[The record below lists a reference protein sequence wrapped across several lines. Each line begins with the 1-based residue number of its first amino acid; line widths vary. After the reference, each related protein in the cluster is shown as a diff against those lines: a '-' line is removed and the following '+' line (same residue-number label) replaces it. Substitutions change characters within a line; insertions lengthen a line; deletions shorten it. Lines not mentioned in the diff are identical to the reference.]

1 MKIKKKI
8 LIIALIFALFF
19 IFNKVSSY
27 AQENELVS
35 IEYDIKVRSNGDMD
49 VVETWQ
55 VYIDQLASIH
65 KYFETTEDNTL
76 SNIQNIR
83 LTEVIDNQE
92 ISFEE
97 GTITN
102 ANLSE
107 DNYFAIQ
114 ASPSKMF
121 ITWNPKQKST
131 AYVDTKIYKIYY
143 TIKNALKMYNDCAEI
158 EWDFFDSED
167 SMPVKGVAGMISLE
181 ELSTRFE
188 NVRVWG
194 HDDLED
200 KLVKVTEGDISF
212 DRSYPYKTID
222 ELGFRIVT
230 DTNIKY
236 TGQNKINRN
245 MLTSILEEEPT
256 LIESRVND
264 IYYNDNDEDYDDDY
278 YYGDYDYNY
287 DYDDNNLDDM
297 DDWPELYEN
306 FSGASELLKALFAYV
321 VVLIIVITV
330 LKIFAPF
337 YKIENNFKLKNRYN
351 YSTYRNNNYR
361 KKAPIYDEEINTITN
376 DDDNVIKDYNN
387 SASGYIELILFII
400 LIVVIAYFIIQK
412 IR

>member
-8 LIIALIFALFF
+8 LIITLIFALFF

-35 IEYDIKVRSNGDMD
+35 IDYDIKVRSNGDMD

-55 VYIDQLASIH
+55 VYIDQLASIN

-97 GTITN
+97 GTLTN
-102 ANLSE
+102 VNLSKN
-107 DNYFAIQ
+107 NYFAIQ

-121 ITWNPKQKST
+121 ITWNPKQRST
-131 AYVDTKIYKIYY
+131 VYVDTKIYKIYY

-167 SMPVKGVAGMISLE
+167 SMSVKGVAGMISLE

-200 KLVKVTEGDISF
+200 KLVKVTDGVISF
-212 DRSYPYKTID
+212 DKSYAYKTID

-264 IYYNDNDEDYDDDY
+264 IYYNDNDEDYDDY

-287 DYDDNNLDDM
+287 DYDDNKLDDM

-306 FSGASELLKALFAYV
+306 FSGASELLKGLFAYV

-351 YSTYRNNNYR
+351 YSTYKNNNYR

-376 DDDNVIKDYNN
+376 DDDNAIKDYNN

>member
-167 SMPVKGVAGMISLE
+167 SMPVKGVARMISLE

-278 YYGDYDYNY
+278 P
-287 DYDDNNLDDM
+287 NLD
-297 DDWPELYEN
+297 
-306 FSGASELLKALFAYV
+306 
-321 VVLIIVITV
+321 I
-330 LKIFAPF
+330 
-337 YKIENNFKLKNRYN
+337 
-351 YSTYRNNNYR
+351 
-361 KKAPIYDEEINTITN
+361 
-376 DDDNVIKDYNN
+376 
-387 SASGYIELILFII
+387 
-400 LIVVIAYFIIQK
+400 
-412 IR
+412 